1 MAETIVLAYSGGLDT
16 SVATKWLQEERGYD
30 VVCLTVDLGRLP
42 DVDAARAR
50 GLAAGAKAVEL
61 VDAREDF
68 LRFFAFPALA
78 ANAVYEGAYPLATAL
93 GRPLIAKL
101 LVDKARE
108 VGAAAV
114 AHGCTGK
121 GNDQVRLDVGIQ
133 TLAPELTIVGTAR
146 ENAMTRDAAMAY
158 AQEHGIPV
166 TATVASPYSTD
177 ENLWG
182 RSVECGVLEDP
193 WVAPPEDVYEWTRP
207 LEATPD
213 KPSSV
218 EISFD
223 HGVPVALD
231 GDELPPIEL
240 VERLSTLAGEHGLG
254 RIDMVENRLVGI
266 KSREIYEAP
275 AAVALL
281 EAHRALE
288 ALTLSKQ
295 QVRWKERVAQE
306 YADLIYNG
314 LWFSAHHQD
323 LAAYVQSTQRH
334 VTGDVRMRL
343 WRGTAVAMG
352 RRSDRSL
359 YSHALATY
367 GEGDQFDQSAA
378 QGFIKLWG
386 LPVQLQAQQQL
397 LQEPGDPMQLA
408 KPADDQPDSPLT
420 EGR

>member
-30 VVCLTVDLGRLP
+30 VVCLMVDLGKLP
-42 DVDAARAR
+42 DVESARER
-50 GLAAGAKAVEL
+50 GLRAGATAVDV

-68 LRFFAFPALA
+68 LRFFAFPGLA

-101 LVDKARE
+101 LVDRARE
-108 VGAAAV
+108 VGATAV

-121 GNDQVRLDVGIQ
+121 GNDQVRFDVAINA
-133 TLAPELTIVGTAR
+133 LAPELTIVGTAR
-146 ENAMTRDAAMAY
+146 EHVLTREQAIDY
-158 AQEHGIPV
+158 ANRHGISV
-166 TATVASPYSTD
+166 TATVGSPYSTD

-182 RSVECGVLEDP
+182 RSVECGALEDP
-193 WVAPPEDVYEWTRP
+193 WMEPPEDAYEWTRP
-207 LEATPD
+207 LDRTPD
-213 KPSSV
+213 EPSYIEV
-218 EISFD
+218 SFD

-231 GDELPPIEL
+231 GERPGPVAL
-240 VERLSTLAGEHGLG
+240 VERLSTLAGEHGVG

-275 AAVALL
+275 AAVTLL

-288 ALTLSKQ
+288 AITLSKQ
-295 QVRWKERVAQE
+295 QHRMKERVAQE

-314 LWFSAHHQD
+314 LWFTAHHQD

-343 WRGTAVAMG
+343 WRGSAVAVG
-352 RRSDRSL
+352 RRSERSL

-367 GEGDQFDQSAA
+367 GEGDEFDQSAA
-378 QGFIKLWG
+378 AGFIKLWG
-386 LPVQLQAQQQL
+386 LPVQVQARAQL
-397 LQEPGDPMQLA
+397 LHDPGDPLRLA
-408 KPADDQPDSPLT
+408 GPG
-420 EGR
+420 EE

>member
-1 MAETIVLAYSGGLDT
+1 MAKTIVLAYSGGLDT
-16 SVATKWLQEERGYD
+16 SVATKWLQEERGYE
-30 VVCLTVDLGRLP
+30 VVCLTVDLGNLP
-42 DVDAARAR
+42 DVDAARER
-50 GLAAGAKAVEL
+50 GLAAGAKVVEV
-61 VDAREDF
+61 VDARDDF

-93 GRPLIAKL
+93 GRPLMAKL

-108 VGAAAV
+108 LGATAV

-121 GNDQVRLDVGIQ
+121 GNDQVRFDVAIQ
-133 TLAPELTIVGTAR
+133 ALAPDLTIVGTAR
-146 ENAMTRDAAMAY
+146 ENLMTRDEAIEY
-158 AQEHGIPV
+158 AQRHGIAV
-166 TATVASPYSTD
+166 TTTVASPYSTD

-182 RSVECGVLEDP
+182 RSIECGILEDP
-193 WVAPPEDVYEWTRP
+193 WVEPPEDVYEWTRP
-207 LEATPD
+207 LDRTPEQ
-213 KPSSV
+213 PAIV

-223 HGVPVALD
+223 HGLPVALD
-231 GDELPPIEL
+231 GEQVDAVTL
-240 VERLSTLAGEHGLG
+240 VERLSVLAGEHGIG
-254 RIDMVENRLVGI
+254 RVDMVENRLVGI

-275 AAVALL
+275 AAVTLL

-288 ALTLSKQ
+288 AITLSKHQ
-295 QVRWKERVAQE
+295 LRMKERVAQE

-314 LWFSAHHQD
+314 LWFTAHHQD

-343 WRGTAVAMG
+343 WRGAAVAMG

-367 GEGDQFDQSAA
+367 GEGDEFDQSAA

-386 LPVQLQAQQQL
+386 LPVQVQAEVQL
-397 LQEPGDPMQLA
+397 LREPGDLGRLA
-408 KPADDQPDSPLT
+408 GPGDD
-420 EGR
+420 